1 VCTPLPS
8 VDPETEEAE
17 DLSVRRE
24 RGYQMVASRFRR
36 IGSVVA
42 LTTLFAALGIQ
53 GPPAGA
59 DPVAN
64 QVIAWNDI
72 AYREIITLK
81 SQPPPVALLNFA
93 IVHAAVYD
101 AVNAIEGGYEPYL
114 GSLGVADPGDSV
126 NAAVAE
132 AAYTVLAALVP
143 SPSADLATDHTVTL
157 GHIRAHEGD
166 AATDGG
172 IAVGLAAATA
182 ILGDRSG
189 DNRTSPTSF
198 SELGGTGDWE
208 ALVAGLP
215 GNNFRWVAN
224 LRPFLIQ
231 DAGDFATKGPR
242 SLGSAEYAA
251 EFNEV
256 KSLGRVD
263 STTRTAD
270 QTMMAR
276 FWNENAV
283 ATWTRISRQ
292 LAVGEELSTADSAR
306 LYAMLYMTGEDALI
320 ACFEDKERW
329 HFWRP
334 TTAIHDAELDGN
346 SATVEDDGW
355 TALLGV
361 PPYPDHPSGHNCF
374 SGSVVRTLQQFF
386 GTDDMSF
393 WAQNSVGRRDFG
405 GFSEA
410 IKEIRKARVYG
421 GLHFMTPDVQGA
433 NLGRKVANYR
443 NEHYFGPV
451 A

>member
-1 VCTPLPS
+1 MA
-8 VDPETEEAE
+8 DEAE
-17 DLSVRRE
+17 ASAARRE
-24 RGYQMVASRFRR
+24 RGYDMVASRFRR

-42 LTTLFAALGIQ
+42 LATLFGALGIQ
-53 GPPAGA
+53 APPAAA
-59 DPVAN
+59 DPIPN

-81 SQPPPVALLNFA
+81 GQPPPVSLLNFA
-93 IVHAAVYD
+93 IVQAAVYD
-101 AVNAIEGGYEPYL
+101 AVNAIEGGYEPYR
-114 GSLGVADPGDSV
+114 GAPSVADDGDSV
-126 NAAVAE
+126 NAAVVE
-132 AAYTVLAALVP
+132 AAYRALVAFVP
-143 SPSADLATDHTVTL
+143 SPSAQLATDYTTTL
-157 GHIRAHEGD
+157 GHIREHEGD
-166 AATDGG
+166 EATDGG
-172 IAVGLAAATA
+172 IAVGLAAANA
-182 ILGDRSG
+182 MIGARSG
-189 DNRTSPTSF
+189 DNRTSPTDF
-198 SELGGTGDWE
+198 SEFGGIGDWE
-208 ALVAGLP
+208 RLVPLLP

-224 LRPFLIQ
+224 LQPFLIE
-231 DAGDFATKGPR
+231 DAGDFATNGPKP
-242 SLGSAEYAA
+242 LGSTDYAA

-306 LYAMLYMTGEDALI
+306 LFAMLYLTGEDALI
-320 ACFEDKERW
+320 ACFEDKERH

-334 TTAIHDAELDGN
+334 TTAIHEADLDGN
-346 SATVEDDGW
+346 AGTAEDDSW
-355 TALLGV
+355 QALLGV

-374 SGSVVRTLQQFF
+374 SSSIVQTLKQFF
-386 GTDDMSF
+386 GTDQMAF
-393 WAQNSVGRRDFG
+393 WAQNSVGRRDFDT
-405 GFSEA
+405 FSEA

-421 GLHFMTPDVQGA
+421 GLHFMSADAQGA

-443 NEHYFGPV
+443 EEHYFQP